1 MPGISAMARQVRK
14 QIRCIPM
21 QPAQHNI
28 VLSCGKWFHLSGGF
42 FWGLPDFSTSGNTIK
57 SISPT
62 RLIAAI
68 KVSCI
73 SAHSGKED
81 YNSLTCR
88 HTYSILY
95 SFHSNNSRIIQ
106 YHYPA
111 GSRLAGMETGPFFSV
126 SSRNCHYD
134 EKTHKGSQNT
144 RHRSPCFRIISRNTD
159 QQVKRPEN

>member
-1 MPGISAMARQVRK
+1 MPGISATARQVRK

-21 QPAQHNI
+21 PPTQHKI
-28 VLSCGKWFHLSGGF
+28 VLSCGKWFHLSPGF

-73 SAHSGKED
+73 KAHSEKED

-88 HTYSILY
+88 HRYSIRY

-106 YHYPA
+106 YHYQP
-111 GSRLAGMETGPFFSV
+111 GGRLAGMETGPFFNV
-126 SSRNCHYD
+126 SSKYCHYD
-134 EKTHKGSQNT
+134 EKTQKGSQNN
-144 RHRSPCFRIISRNTD
+144 RHRPPCFRIISRNTD